1 MIKDTFLFDQDL
13 ALTEAQTDLFKTEI
27 SSNWSINGN
36 PNGGY
41 LLAILANAMQQK
53 SSKKDATICTA
64 TYLSKTLPGPADL
77 VLENI
82 GQSRHFDRWEAKLV
96 QGGTEKIRAMGTFSD
111 LFSDPFSETKTT
123 RTDKRYEKSPPDL
136 SPKEDC
142 MQIPPMGNYTVYENM
157 EVRLDPRCAGWFTG
171 SLIDISEHKGWIR
184 FQDNRLFD
192 APALLLAADAFPPPV
207 FSSQGMVAWVPTIE
221 FSVNIRNIPTTP
233 WLKCIFRTHFINNGI
248 LEEDGELWDENDE
261 LIAVSRQIAQFRKK

>member
-1 MIKDTFLFDQDL
+1 MMESNYLFDQDL
-13 ALTEAQTDLFKTEI
+13 ALTEDQANSFQTTV
-27 SSNWSINGN
+27 SNNWSINGN

-53 SSKKDATICTA
+53 SSKKDAIICTA
-64 TYLSKTLPGPADL
+64 SYLSKTLPGPASL

-82 GQSRHFDRWEAKLV
+82 GRSNHFDRWDARLV
-96 QGGTEKIRAMGTFSD
+96 QDGIEKIRAMGTFSD
-111 LFSDPFSETKTT
+111 PFSSIDTT
-123 RTDKRYEKSPPDL
+123 NHTDKRYEKSPPDL
-136 SPKEDC
+136 APKEDC

-157 EVRLDPRCAGWFTG
+157 EVRLDPRCAGWFNG

-221 FSVNIRNIPTTP
+221 FSVNIRNIPATP

-248 LEEDGELWDENDE
+248 LEENGELWDENDE

>member
-1 MIKDTFLFDQDL
+1 MKNSYLFDQDL
-13 ALTEAQTDLFKTEI
+13 TLEKNKTGFYKTEI
-27 SSNWSINGN
+27 SNNWSINGN

-53 SSKKDATICTA
+53 SNKKDATICTA
-64 TYLSKTLPGPADL
+64 SYLSKTLPGPADL
-77 VLENI
+77 VLSNI
-82 GQSRHFDRWEAKLV
+82 GRSNHFDRWEARLL
-96 QGGTEKIRAMGTFSD
+96 QDGMEKIRAMGTFSG
-111 LFSDPFSETKTT
+111 PFSGIDTT
-123 RTDKRYEKSPPDL
+123 RTDKQYEKSPPDL

-142 MQIPPMGNYTVYENM
+142 MQIPPMGNYSVYENM

-207 FSSQGMVAWVPTIE
+207 FTSQGMVAWVPTIE

-248 LEEDGELWDENDE
+248 LEEDGEIWDENDE

>member
-1 MIKDTFLFDQDL
+1 MIKYKYLFDKDL
-13 ALTEAQTDLFKTEI
+13 ALTEDQADLFKTEV

-41 LLAILANAMQQK
+41 LLAILVNAMQQK

-77 VLENI
+77 LLENI
-82 GQSRHFDRWEAKLV
+82 GQSNHFDRWEARLL
-96 QGGTEKIRAMGTFSD
+96 QNGMEKIRAMGTFSD
-111 LFSDPFSETKTT
+111 LFPDMDTT
-123 RTDKRYEKSPPDL
+123 RTNKRYEKSPPDL
-136 SPKEDC
+136 LPKEDC

-157 EVRLDPRCAGWFTG
+157 EVRLDHRCAGWFSG

-207 FSSQGMVAWVPTIE
+207 FASLGMAAWVPTIE

-248 LEEDGELWDENDE
+248 LEEDGEIWDENDE